1 MNFSNKNIIITGS
14 SAGIGKA
21 SAEMFMSYGA
31 NVVINGASLNGK
43 KVAEELNCKYSSK
56 AIFIQ
61 ADISKVEECEKLFN
75 ESLKQLGKIDVL
87 VNCAGI
93 VPVGTVLDFDEEEY
107 NNAFDI
113 NVKGTLFMS
122 QLLIKHFL
130 ENGKGN
136 IVNVGSIA
144 GLIGPKNRALYSAT
158 KGAMISFTRALASD
172 FVDKNIRVNCVC
184 PGMVYSPSLEERI
197 NNTENPEVTLEQFK
211 NNIPIKRI
219 GTVEEIAANIC
230 FVASDENSY
239 MTGSIITIDGG
250 ASL

>member
-31 NVVINGASLNGK
+31 NVVINGASLNGM
-43 KVAEELNCKYSSK
+43 KVAEELNSKYSSK

-61 ADISKVEECEKLFN
+61 ADISKVEECKKLFD
-75 ESLKQLGKIDVL
+75 ESVKQLGKIDVL

-93 VPVGTVLDFDEEEY
+93 VPAGTILDFNEDEY
-107 NNAFDI
+107 NEAFDI
-113 NVKGTLFMS
+113 NVKGTFFMS
-122 QLLIKHFL
+122 QLLVEHFL

-158 KGAMISFTRALASD
+158 KGAMISLSRSLASD
-172 FVDKNIRVNCVC
+172 YADKNIRVNCVC
-184 PGMVYSPSLEERI
+184 PGMVYSPSLKQRI
-197 NNTENPEVTLEQFK
+197 DNTENPELTHKQFE
-211 NNIPIKRI
+211 NNVPIKRI
-219 GTVEEIAANIC
+219 GSVEEIAANIC